1 MSIFYIS
8 DYIGIIRKPERK
20 TLWHVF
26 SLLVKK
32 CSTLIKVLVQTS
44 IAFWN
49 GNTPLKTVNMHYNF
63 WRKIGKVKMFFLPCL
78 KKNDW
83 LQCTSSQLP
92 WKLQASKNCSPS
104 ALYCVISCHRKN
116 CFSLAYAWQEDILN
130 HITWGEETVK
140 SVIHNFWMQKSGIK
154 YKAVKQAELAHCSAG
169 FTWHSFLSLSFS
181 SCLHIVKD
189 Q

>member
-32 CSTLIKVLVQTS
+32 CSTLNKVLVQTS

-78 KKNDW
+78 KKKW
-83 LQCTSSQLP
+83 LAPVHKFSTHMKTASQQ
-92 WKLQASKNCSPS
+92 KLFLKCFVSYYFLSQKE
-104 ALYCVISCHRKN
+104 LLFISLC
-116 CFSLAYAWQEDILN
+116 LARRHLKP
-130 HITWGEETVK
+130 WGEETVK